1 MMPFTTAQ
9 SQVMHQSA
17 ETLKASGRLAEAA
30 ELYQSCLEKRPE
42 DLDLLYEYGEVLLDL
57 ERLEEAAD
65 CFSLAL
71 SLEPNDAA
79 CTIMLAKSLHRQKK
93 PQDALHFFRR
103 AQRLAPHL
111 SVVHLMAGITAIES
125 ELRDEARTSFVRAL
139 EIEPDNIS
147 ARLCLCMM
155 HLTMFSSTEEL
166 EAGRSAY
173 SDALDD
179 LIRNTRL
186 DTPVAIEAAVE
197 AVGMMLTFFLPYQGQ
212 NDRELQKKY
221 GHWICRVMGEQYPQH
236 TQVPTQR
243 LGVGEKLR
251 IGFVS
256 AHLRNHSVWKIPAKG
271 WLQHLDRQMFM
282 VHSYY
287 TGGTSDSS
295 TEEARRLSDVFVMES
310 DVAVLAETISRHK
323 PHVLIYLELGM
334 DSLTLR
340 LAGLKL
346 APVQCVSWGHPVTS
360 GMPTMDYFLSSDL
373 MEPADGDDHYSEELV
388 RLPNL
393 SACYE
398 PLPHLDNV
406 PTVTIPGVSKGDISF
421 LCCQNLM
428 KYLPK
433 YDDVFPAIASQVPKA
448 KFVFIRFSEPHCCS
462 LTKRLDA
469 AFARYGLLAADHVVF
484 VPTLNSTGFA
494 ALNAATDIFLDSI
507 GWSGCNTAFESL
519 PFNKPIVT
527 LPGEF
532 MRGRHAAAIL
542 RMMGVEETIAANEQN
557 YVEIAVRLAND
568 KSWYNNVASR
578 MSENKHRAYGDQ
590 ECVRALEIFLKS
602 ACFKMFHNS
611 SREQHAQ

>member
-1 MMPFTTAQ
+1 MMPFTTAPLQ
-9 SQVMHQSA
+9 TIHQSA
-17 ETLKASGRLAEAA
+17 ETLKVSGRLAEAA
-30 ELYQSCLEKRPE
+30 DLYKSCLKKRPE
-42 DLDLLYEYGEVLLDL
+42 DLDLLYEYGEVLFDL

-65 CFSLAL
+65 CFRLAL
-71 SLEPNDAA
+71 SLEPHDAA
-79 CTIMLAKSLHRQKK
+79 CTIMLAKSLHRLKK
-93 PQDALHFFRR
+93 PQEALHFYRR

-125 ELRDEARTSFVRAL
+125 ELRDEARTSFARAL
-139 EIEPDNIS
+139 EMEPDNIS
-147 ARLCLCMM
+147 ARLYLCMM

-166 EAGRSAY
+166 DKGRSDYA
-173 SDALDD
+173 DALDD

-186 DTPVAIEAAVE
+186 DTPVAIEAAVA
-197 AVGMMLTFFLPYQGQ
+197 AVGLMSTFFLPYQGQ

-221 GHWICRVMGEQYPQH
+221 GRWICKVMGEQYPQH
-236 TQVPTQR
+236 TQVPTR
-243 LGVGEKLR
+243 HWKEGEKLR

-256 AHLRNHSVWKIPAKG
+256 AHFRNHSVWKIPAKG
-271 WLQHLDRQMFM
+271 WLQHLDRQTFM

-287 TGGTSDSS
+287 AGGTSDSS

-310 DVAVLAETISRHK
+310 DVAVLAEAISRHK
-323 PHVLIYLELGM
+323 PHVLIYLGLGM

-340 LAGLKL
+340 LAGLRL

-360 GMPTMDYFLSSDL
+360 GMPTMDYFLSSNL
-373 MEPADGDDHYSEELV
+373 MEPPDGDDHYSEELV

-393 SACYE
+393 SACY
-398 PLPHLDNV
+398 PLPPLDNV
-406 PTVTIPGVSKGDISF
+406 PIVTIPGVSKGDVSF

-433 YDDVFPAIASQVPKA
+433 YDNVFPAIAAQVPKA

-469 AFARYGLLAADHVVF
+469 AFARYGLLADDHVVF
-484 VPTLNSTGFA
+484 VPPLNSTGFA

-527 LPGEF
+527 LPGEL
-532 MRGRHAAAIL
+532 MRGRHAAAML

-568 KSWYNNVASR
+568 KSWYNIVASR

-590 ECVRALEIFLKS
+590 ECVRALESFLKS
-602 ACFKMFHNS
+602 ACFKMSQNS
-611 SREQHAQ
+611 SRGQHVQ